1 MKTNI
6 CLLITSL
13 LLMFYAYCRVIS
25 VYCDYAVHLSTYT
38 QSVYENIMWLCAYG
52 EKASNQVANRLV
64 RDFGICKLRDVQMAD
79 VAERTRRMI
88 GHIPNGKHREYI
100 KMQSETLTFYALERL
115 LHVYQG
121 CLRVKKDAD
130 EVIEILV
137 DYQIVRAE

>member
-1 MKTNI
+1 MDRSAVCCWKWYE
-6 CLLITSL
+6 SL
-13 LLMFYAYCRVIS
+13 PPTPAKDS
-25 VYCDYAVHLSTYT
+25 V
-38 QSVYENIMWLCAYG
+38 SV
-52 EKASNQVANRLV
+52 
-64 RDFGICKLRDVQMAD
+64 MAD

-88 GHIPNGKHREYI
+88 GHIPSGKHREYI